1 MLETFIA
8 QQNTWEIV
16 ESSRGDVDML
26 ETFMAQ
32 QNAWEIV
39 ESSRGNVDSMVS

>member
-1 MLETFIA
+1 M
-8 QQNTWEIV
+8 
-16 ESSRGDVDML
+16 RRYML

-39 ESSRGNVDSMVS
+39 ESSRGNVDMLETVMAQQNAWEIV